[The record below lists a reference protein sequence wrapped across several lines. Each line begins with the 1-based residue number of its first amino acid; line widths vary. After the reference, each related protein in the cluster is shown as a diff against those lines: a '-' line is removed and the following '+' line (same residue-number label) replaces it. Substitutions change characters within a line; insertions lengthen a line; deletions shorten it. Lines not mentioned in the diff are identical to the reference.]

1 MARMTLEEIKA
12 SRPKIDRARI
22 EATTE
27 VELARQMIEDGEDP
41 DGEIGSFAEDLPP
54 ARIRSRLGM
63 SQAAFANALSIPV
76 ATLRNWEQGRVVP
89 DPAARALLRIVARE
103 PKLALAALDRNEQMP
118 AESLPSLPAQADGN

>member
-12 SRPKIDRARI
+12 SRPRIDRAKI

-41 DGEIGSFAEDLPP
+41 DAGIGRFAEDLQP

-63 SQAAFANALSIPV
+63 SQTEFATALTIPV
-76 ATLRNWEQGRVVP
+76 ATLRNWEQGRVLP
-89 DPAARALLRIVARE
+89 DPAARALLRIVALE
-103 PKLALAALDRNEQMP
+103 PEFALAALDRNGQRL
-118 AESLPSLPAQADGN
+118 AEPSPSSPIQTDGI